1 MRLLHRFSLIT
12 LIAIYVLILVG
23 GIVRSTGSGMGC
35 PDWPK
40 CMGRWIPPT
49 DESQLPEN
57 YKDYYSSK
65 RAEKNVK
72 FAKYLR
78 AFGFEESANRILND
92 ESILFENDF
101 NKYKTWVEYINRLTG
116 VVIGFCILITCFFS
130 LRLFKE
136 SKTIAILGTL
146 SLILTV
152 FQAWFGSIVVSTKLV
167 PWTITIHM
175 FLAILIVAFLI
186 YLYFISG
193 RNVVIG
199 LPGNNRTKIKALLI
213 ACMVIGVVQ
222 IFLGTQVREA
232 IDVIAAQ
239 MGAANRDSWI
249 GALGMEFIIHRTFS
263 WLVLILHGLLLFNIM
278 KNDVKSKLGYG
289 LMSVV
294 LLSILTGVV
303 MAYFGIPA
311 FIQPVHLLLGT
322 LIFGLEFLLF
332 LQFSVKDKGI
342 REY

>member
-1 MRLLHRFSLIT
+1 MGLLHRFSLIT
-12 LIAIYVLILVG
+12 LVAIYVLILVG

-49 DESQLPEN
+49 EESQLPAN
-57 YKDYYSSK
+57 YKEYYSGK
-65 RAEKNVK
+65 RAEKNLK
-72 FAKYLR
+72 FAGYLR
-78 AFGFEESANRILND
+78 AFGFDESADRILND
-92 ESILFENDF
+92 ESILIESDF

-136 SKTIAILGTL
+136 SKTIAILGVL
-146 SLILTV
+146 SLVLTV
-152 FQAWFGSIVVSTKLV
+152 FQAWFGSIVVSTNLV

-175 FLAILIVAFLI
+175 FLAILMVAFLV
-186 YLYFISG
+186 YLYFVSG
-193 RNVVIG
+193 KRVNIN
-199 LPGNNRTKIKALLI
+199 LADNSRTKLKAILV

-232 IDVIAAQ
+232 IDLIAAQ
-239 MGAANRDSWI
+239 MGTANRHNWI
-249 GALGMEFIIHRTFS
+249 GELGMEFIVHRTFS
-263 WLVLILHGLLLFNIM
+263 WLVLILHGLLLFYMM
-278 KNDVKSKLGYG
+278 KKNVISKLVYALLG
-289 LMSVV
+289 VV
-294 LLSILTGVV
+294 FLSIFTGIV

-311 FIQPVHLLLGT
+311 SVQPVHLLLGT

-332 LQFSVKDKGI
+332 LQFSVKRGH
-342 REY
+342 